1 MLHLLLAAAPLPP
14 PVPPETFSTPSIV
27 AMILSGAT
35 TLFTVGWWI
44 VKALGSRVVKQ
55 EDERLAALQRQQDRH
70 EAEVKLLTGA
80 HIQTQA
86 DVRVLTTTVEKV
98 STQLERFGAD
108 HRDEMRELAASI
120 DKKLDEVEI
129 RMRQDTTRAVADSV
143 SRAKR
148 GRA

>member
-14 PVPPETFSTPSIV
+14 PQPEVISAPALL
-27 AMILSGAT
+27 AMILSGGSA
-35 TLFTVGWWI
+35 LFTIVFWI
-44 VKALGSRVVKQ
+44 VRGLGGRVVKQ
-55 EDERLAALQRQQDRH
+55 EDERVAALQRQQDRH

-129 RMRQDTTRAVADSV
+129 RMRQDTTRAVADSI